1 VGGRERVLIV
11 SDLHLGFEFELAG
24 LGINLPSQSR
34 KLMDSLLLLLEK
46 AKPRRLIILGDFKH
60 GIPQVSPQEWRD
72 IPEFLEGVK
81 RKVPRLQLIVG
92 NHDVGIEPFLGS
104 GVELVSSR
112 GLILREKQKIGLF
125 HGHAWPSPKLFE
137 AEYWVIGHNHP
148 AVQFRGLF
156 GFRTLKPA
164 WIKVPINRRKLVKSF
179 LHHRN
184 IEVGE
189 KGNPERVFRDK
200 FGVQA
205 HCTKLI
211 VMPAFNDLLGG
222 LAVNAVDPQELIG
235 PIMRSEGV
243 LVPKAEVFLTD
254 GTFLGALKSLREYA

>member
-1 VGGRERVLIV
+1 MVGRERTLIV

-24 LGINLPSQSR
+24 LGINLPSQSG
-34 KLMDSLLLLLEK
+34 KLMASLVMLLEK
-46 AKPRRLIILGDFKH
+46 AKPDRLIVLGDFKH

-72 IPEFLEGVK
+72 IPDFLKGVK
-81 RKVPRLQLIVG
+81 RKVSKLQLVMG

-112 GLILREKQKIGLF
+112 GIMLEGKKKIGLF

-156 GFRTLKPA
+156 GFRSLKPA
-164 WIKVPINRRKLVKSF
+164 WVKAPINGRKLAESF
-179 LHHRN
+179 LRHRN
-184 IEVGE
+184 VPVGDSE
-189 KGNPERVFRDK
+189 NPEKVLGKK
-200 FGVQA
+200 FGVQLR
-205 HCTKLI
+205 CSKLI

-222 LAVNAVDPQELIG
+222 LAVNAVDHQELIG

-243 LVPKAEVFLTD
+243 LLSRAEVFLTD
-254 GTFLGALKSLREYA
+254 GTFLGALKNLREYA